1 MHVSRRYPT
10 RLVLAIAIAATV
22 LVIGAAAAFGQGAPR
37 SGSAGQRRRR
47 LRDAGNDGR
56 LAARRGRVVRDRD
69 RRSGV
74 VLRNIRDAVPG
85 LTTVGQATIDGQDPA
100 ARDAAIAAAV
110 KDATAQ
116 ATAAADAAGIQLG
129 SIIDMQVSVM
139 PYYAYPMMGAA
150 SGSSPGSTRR
160 WRRYGARPGA
170 RRLPRL
176 RERHGHL
183 GVELTPGR
191 PVSARRRSAA

>member
-37 SGSAGQRRRR
+37 SDHPVSGAGVSGMPGTTVASPPDVAVSSGIGIAAPAWCCGPSAT
-47 LRDAGNDGR
+47 
-56 LAARRGRVVRDRD
+56 
-69 RRSGV
+69 
-74 VLRNIRDAVPG
+74 VPG
-85 LTTVGQATIDGQDPA
+85 LTTIGQSTIDGQDPA

-150 SGSSPGSTRR
+150 SGSSPGS
-160 WRRYGARPGA
+160 PGGGGGMEPA
-170 RRLPRL
+170 
-176 RERHGHL
+176 
-183 GVELTPGR
+183 
-191 PVSARRRSAA
+191 PVPDVVQGSVSVTVTWALS

>member
-22 LVIGAAAAFGQGAPR
+22 LVIGAAAAFGQGAPHPDQPV
-37 SGSAGQRRRR
+37 SGGGVSGMTGTTVASPP
-47 LRDAGNDGR
+47 DV
-56 LAARRGRVVRDRD
+56 GRVLRDRD

-74 VLRNIRDAVPG
+74 VLRNIGGSAGTHHGRAGDDRRARPCGARRRDRCRGEGCDGASHHRGRCRRHPARFDHRHAGLGDALLRVPD
-85 LTTVGQATIDGQDPA
+85 DGRCLRFV
-100 ARDAAIAAAV
+100 ARI
-110 KDATAQ
+110 
-116 ATAAADAAGIQLG
+116 
-129 SIIDMQVSVM
+129 
-139 PYYAYPMMGAA
+139 
-150 SGSSPGSTRR
+150 TRR
-160 WRRYGARPGA
+160 WRRHGARPGA

-183 GVELTPGR
+183 GAELTPGR